1 MESDS
6 ASLLLG
12 GRYHLGRVLGRGG
25 VATVFEAADVVLGRA
40 VAVKCF
46 RLGSH
51 ASSVYRFGMEARL
64 LANLSHPGLVTVH
77 DVCLEGDEPYL
88 VMQLVTG
95 TTLREVI
102 DEGPL
107 APKAVAKHGVRLA
120 EVLAYVHSCD
130 VMHRDLKPSNVL
142 VDDSGA
148 SYLTDFG
155 LARALSAAHLTASD
169 EFVGTAAYLAPEQV
183 TSADTGPPGDIYS
196 LGLILLECLTG
207 QPEYTGTTAE
217 VALAR
222 LSRPPRVPHS
232 LGSGWR
238 TVLTAMTEKDP
249 ADRPTAARCV
259 ELLDA
264 LANGE
269 VPRVDIALAP
279 TRRARPIQVGVT
291 VAGLAAAAALVVP
304 AVLGPTSIP
313 GRPAGGPTPAP
324 ATGALEPAEP
334 ADPADDPAAEPVGA
348 ADTAVD
354 TGPAGTGGTAGTTG
368 PAGTAPPA
376 GVPVVESPE
385 TGTTG
390 SPPAVPEQAS
400 GENGRDKGK
409 DKGKGKN

>member
-1 MESDS
+1 VESDS
-6 ASLLLG
+6 ARLLLG

-25 VATVFEAADVVLGRA
+25 VATVFEAADVVLGRV

-46 RLGSH
+46 RLGSN

-107 APKAVAKHGVRLA
+107 PPKAVARLGARLA

-264 LANGE
+264 LANGQ
-269 VPRVDIALAP
+269 VPLAAP
-279 TRRARPIQVGVT
+279 ARRTWPVRIGLAA
-291 VAGLAAAAALVVP
+291 AGLAAGAALVVP

-324 ATGALEPAEP
+324 ATGALDPAEP
-334 ADPADDPAAEPVGA
+334 AGA
-348 ADTAVD
+348 ADTAAD
-354 TGPAGTGGTAGTTG
+354 PAESTGPAGAGASADDAESASATEPAGTAE
-368 PAGTAPPA
+368 PSGTAPPA
-376 GVPVVESPE
+376 RAPVVESPV
-385 TGTTG
+385 TG
-390 SPPAVPEQAS
+390 SPPAAPEQAAEQAS
-400 GENGRDKGK
+400 AENGRDKGR
-409 DKGKGKN
+409 GRN